1 MLSSLALIDCNYYG
15 NVEVI
20 YTIKNVLSFIRIFI
34 PIILIVMCMIDVLK
48 TVLSDLSKE
57 NKLVQ
62 KLTKKLLAA
71 SIIFLLPSIIDVIMQ
86 ISNGINLTTDTC
98 WTEAT
103 KENIEILKAKAIE
116 EAKAKSENDKNNI
129 NEQNKSQKSNS
140 DIKYTDK
147 EKKNKDNDNSTN
159 NTKKTAE
166 AYIFVGDSRTVG
178 MNTAV
183 GKKDKVKFIAK
194 IGEGYNWFEN
204 TAISA
209 VNKELKSVSGSA
221 YIFINLGVND
231 LAADSYISKYKSL
244 ATSDWKKHKIVIV
257 AVGPKVGNGC
267 YNNVSNA
274 QIENFNSKIKNG
286 ISSMSN
292 ISYCDAYDGFGKK
305 NYKVSGSCEIH
316 YTSDTYIKL
325 YNYIMD
331 NCRT

>member
-20 YTIKNVLSFIRIFI
+20 YTIKNILSFIRIFI

-71 SIIFLLPSIIDVIMQ
+71 AIIFLLPSIIDVIMQ

-116 EAKAKSENDKNNI
+116 EAETNTQNAKNNLNDQNEAQKSKSELNYTEREKTNT
-129 NEQNKSQKSNS
+129 NK
-140 DIKYTDK
+140 
-147 EKKNKDNDNSTN
+147 DNSTN

-166 AYIFVGDSRTVG
+166 VYIFVGDSRTVG
-178 MNTAV
+178 MDTAV
-183 GKKDKVKFIAK
+183 GKKDKVKIIAK
-194 IGEGYNWFEN
+194 IGEGYNWFKN

-221 YIFINLGVND
+221 YIFTNMGVND
-231 LAADSYISKYKSL
+231 LAVDNYISEYKSL
-244 ATSDWKKHKIVIV
+244 ATSDWKKHKIVV
-257 AVGPKVGNGC
+257 VSVGPVDEAMEKKHGYSVKN
-267 YNNVSNA
+267 S
-274 QIENFNSKIKNG
+274 QIESFNSKLKKG

-292 ISYCDAYDGFGKK
+292 ISYCDTY
-305 NYKVSGSCEIH
+305 NNVSGYKTTDGVH
-316 YTSDTYIKL
+316 YTNDTYKKI